1 MVWVGVRYEVP
12 GACSPKTSA
21 STYKRCKSAGTRGG
35 GSLESRGM
43 VGVGRGRE
51 ERGARCGA
59 GVVGAVG
66 LRPFVN
72 WRGVPRR
79 VGWRRGHLVLGPA
92 ALALR
97 RCKGSVSGEG
107 GLDCALGRRCG
118 GGGGSDGV
126 ASARV
131 LGAGVAGVPFDRSC
145 APRARRAGGCA
156 MGPACAS
163 ARWPAC
169 QLAGTDAA
177 LGCARVDF
185 WWGRWSR
192 GLVRRGVS

>member
-1 MVWVGVRYEVP
+1 MRCLERAHRRRARRP
-12 GACSPKTSA
+12 I
-21 STYKRCKSAGTRGG
+21 KRCESAGTRGG

-145 APRARRAGGCA
+145 APRARRAGGHA

-163 ARWPAC
+163 ARWSAVS
-169 QLAGTDAA
+169 AGWYRRRPGLRA
-177 LGCARVDF
+177 
-185 WWGRWSR
+185 R
-192 GLVRRGVS
+192 GLLVGEVVEGPRETWC